1 MSESVKLTA
10 SDQDLLGQMA
20 RFAERMAGEGGVYYN
35 RGFSASLGKPVV
47 TLIAIG
53 EENAALIDRFVVK
66 RQQPNPSPIISLDKN
81 NGQF

>member
-1 MSESVKLTA
+1 MSEPVKLSA
-10 SDQDLLGQMA
+10 ADRDLLGQMA

-66 RQQPNPSPIISLDKN
+66 REAPSLSPIITVDQN

>member
-1 MSESVKLTA
+1 MSEVKLTA

-35 RGFSASLGKPVV
+35 RSYSMSLGKPVV

-53 EENAALIDRFVVK
+53 EENASLLDRFVVK
-66 RQQPNPSPIISLDKN
+66 RDSPIVQPFISMEKN
-81 NGQF
+81 DGSF